1 METQL
6 VRGLRVAAIE
16 TFAGLATGFIF
27 AWIAFF
33 IYIAVRALVM

>member
-16 TFAGLATGFIF
+16 TFAGLGMGFLLGLISF
-27 AWIAFF
+27 VI
-33 IYIAVRALVM
+33 IIVVKSVVS